1 MPAEGIGVL
10 SSSQEVGMEPAMS
23 SEDLPLIFEPFDDAT
38 PEGAMATAP
47 PRAPMPAEL
56 ATGTLTEADL
66 ERVVTMDADR
76 VLSDI
81 PPPGAGEWPSPWQ
94 TSGVEMAETVE
105 PSRQPISTVYPG
117 GPADHTGERDIERE
131 GSHLSATDLARIQI
145 RSGLNPFRVQS
156 KSSSYLERILNPPPP
171 HPPKIWFC

>member
-38 PEGAMATAP
+38 PEGATATMP
-47 PRAPMPAEL
+47 PRAPVPAEL
-56 ATGTLTEADL
+56 ATGTLMEADL

-94 TSGVEMAETVE
+94 TSGVEMAEAVE
-105 PSRQPISTVYPG
+105 PPRQPISTVYPG
-117 GPADHTGERDIERE
+117 GPVDHTGEGEIERE
-131 GSHLSATDLARIQI
+131 GRAAISLPQI
-145 RSGLNPFRVQS
+145 WPDFRSGLV
-156 KSSSYLERILNPPPP
+156 
-171 HPPKIWFC
+171 